1 MNIEQMERS
10 IKVFRRY
17 VEKDDPFPKD
27 LHDIVYW
34 ENVLYDWIVGLPT
47 DGDHLEVSMEILTR
61 NLQDLFPYDR
71 MIYRGAQL
79 LPNEVLAPRMLA
91 SFSSYDEVALFF
103 AGNSKVYGGNESPG
117 RTNRF
122 YIETSHPSAFALG
135 NFLEVIR
142 PKIISEGFAEV
153 IDDRLWESEVIA
165 PLTEEMISTAC
176 PMASLIKPSHN
187 I

>member
-10 IKVFRRY
+10 IEVFRGY
-17 VEKDDPFPKD
+17 IEKDEPFPKD
-27 LHDIVYW
+27 HRDIVYW

-47 DGDHLEVSMEILTR
+47 HSDHLEVSMEILTR
-61 NLQDLFPYDR
+61 NLHDLFPYEG
-71 MIYRGAQL
+71 IVYRGVQL
-79 LPNEVLAPRMLA
+79 PLNEVLTPRMLA

-103 AGNSKVYGGNESPG
+103 AGNSKVYGDNESPD

-122 YIETSHPSAFALG
+122 YIETSHPSAFALA
-135 NFLEVIR
+135 NFLEAIR
-142 PKIISEGFAEV
+142 PNISTIGFGEV

-176 PMASLIKPSHN
+176 PMPSLIKPSHN